1 MSLFKVSVTPEQ
13 QAAMQDRLTEVWEPF
28 NAAWCAAA
36 PVMAHAA
43 REAATALRSAA
54 PPAVV
59 PPQ

>member
-1 MSLFKVSVTPEQ
+1 MELFKVSVTPEQ
-13 QAAMQDRLTEVWEPF
+13 QAAMQDRLAEVWEPF
-28 NAAWCAAA
+28 NTAMRAAA

-54 PPAVV
+54 SPPVT